1 MYDAVEVGQWIP
13 PEFYR
18 AVAKILHH
26 IYSRLADARTMSRAH
41 IFRNR
46 RAATELLACEAM
58 LADGLKEFLSE
69 LAMVNGGVMVSYIC
83 NHHHANLDDI
93 IGSSTEH
100 RIKPGRLIYG
110 SEAEVDFDWGEAPSV
125 SIAMELR
132 DERLTAFFNV
142 IFGGDHVGHRPQ
154 RHPFRAT
161 DVAARATICACSPR
175 R

>member
-1 MYDAVEVGQWIP
+1 MHADEQSEYLPRQT
-13 PEFYR
+13 
-18 AVAKILHH
+18 
-26 IYSRLADARTMSRAH
+26 SR
-41 IFRNR
+41 
-46 RAATELLACEAM
+46 TELLACEAL

-69 LAMVNGGVMVSYIC
+69 LAMVNGGVMVSFIC

-100 RIKPGRLIYG
+100 RIKPGRLFYA

-142 IFGGDHVGHRPQ
+142 IFGGDHVAIDLNAVHFSGGPGSTRDNL
-154 RHPFRAT
+154 RRFAAA
-161 DVAARATICACSPR
+161 VADARVS
-175 R
+175 